1 MIDSYPQSS
10 HLNNG
15 RLSCRHQ
22 GKAVLTMKAKE
33 TILLDILEMEVKET
47 ILLDIS
53 QAWGQHGRK
62 K

>member
-1 MIDSYPQSS
+1 MDSYPQSS

-15 RLSCRHQ
+15 RLSYRHQ
-22 GKAVLTMKAKE
+22 GKGVLIFQAKE

-47 ILLDIS
+47 NLLDIF

>member
-1 MIDSYPQSS
+1 
-10 HLNNG
+10 
-15 RLSCRHQ
+15 
-22 GKAVLTMKAKE
+22 MKAKE